1 MLKVFLPLMLTLAT
15 SAQATELRHITV
27 RTGTDGLT
35 PVSLTVAN
43 AGKETLAC
51 NADIAHWY
59 SIELAA
65 VAPGKTASL
74 ELWFDPKTGTYAAL
88 NDKRENLPVER
99 LWCGIEGR
107 AYATRS
113 QIALDHGAA
122 PATRQLACSD
132 ETGRLVCE

>member
-1 MLKVFLPLMLTLAT
+1 MLKVFLPLMLTLAS
-15 SAQATELRHITV
+15 SAHATELHHITV
-27 RTGTDGLT
+27 RTGTDGLS

-43 AGKETLAC
+43 AGKEPLAC

-59 SIELAA
+59 SVELAT
-65 VAPGKTASL
+65 VVPGKAASL
-74 ELWFDPKTGTYAAL
+74 ELWFDPKSGTYAAL

-99 LWCGIEGR
+99 FWCGIEGR

-122 PATRQLACSD
+122 PATLQLTCTDKS
-132 ETGRLVCE
+132 GRLICE

>member
-27 RTGTDGLT
+27 RTGTDGLS

-43 AGKETLAC
+43 AGKEPLAC

-59 SIELAA
+59 SVELTA
-65 VAPGKTASL
+65 VAPGKAAQI
-74 ELWFDPKTGTYAAL
+74 ELWFDPKSGTYAAL

-122 PATRQLACSD
+122 PAALQLTCSD
-132 ETGRLVCE
+132 KTGRLVCE